1 MKKILVAVLCTLF
14 LAGCASEPKEERSFD
29 TPNTE
34 VKEVDN
40 TIKAE
45 SATIAQKVL
54 EKQYGLANFKVNMT
68 DSDYKV
74 YQMPD
79 DKNADTGEVYMN
91 LYSTMGTFEFQDKNY
106 SFTMLHSMKDES
118 SYAVLYFETNYDDS
132 LTIDT
137 PLESDK

>member
-1 MKKILVAVLCTLF
+1 MKKILVAVLCALF
-14 LAGCASEPKEERSFD
+14 LVGCASEPKEERSFD

-40 TIKAE
+40 TVKAE

-54 EKQYGLANFKVNMT
+54 ENQYKLANFKINMT

-91 LYSTMGTFEFQDKNY
+91 LYSAIGTFEYQDKNHP
-106 SFTMLHSMKDES
+106 FTMLYTMKNES
-118 SYAVLYFETNYDDS
+118 DYAVLYFQKA
-132 LTIDT
+132 
-137 PLESDK
+137 PLHSCKNPRM

>member
-34 VKEVDN
+34 VKEVGNDV
-40 TIKAE
+40 KAE
-45 SATIAQKVL
+45 TATIAQKVL
-54 EKQYGLANFKVNMT
+54 ENQYKLANFKINMT

-91 LYSTMGTFEFQDKNY
+91 LYSAIGTFEYQDKNHP
-106 SFTMLHSMKDES
+106 FTMLYTMKNES
-118 SYAVLYFETNYDDS
+118 DYAVLYFQTNYDDS
-132 LTIDT
+132 LTIEI

>member
-40 TIKAE
+40 TVKAE

-54 EKQYGLANFKVNMT
+54 ENQYKLANFKINMT

-106 SFTMLHSMKDES
+106 SFMMLHSMKDES
-118 SYAVLYFETNYDDS
+118 SYAVVHFETNYDDS
-132 LTIDT
+132 LTIEI